1 MLKNDKSKILILSII
16 IFCAFA
22 LIFLLGIGP
31 YGYDISYS
39 EGYYEYYYYDPE
51 YFIIY
56 ALYCAIFSLVSFIYS
71 IKFYYDKLKRK
82 KEFLII
88 GGIINSLIF
97 LIILSLIIMTFIEV
111 SGFYFCGIMITILY
125 FVIVI
130 VTAFASVNCFK
141 LSKKYEKYLNPKKE
155 KELQEQDIKKAFEK
169 LKTLKMLLDSG
180 AITQEE
186 FDEKRKAYIDLI

>member
-31 YGYDISYS
+31 YSYS
-39 EGYYEYYYYDPE
+39 EGYYGYTWYEFLD
-51 YFIIY
+51 FVIV
-56 ALYCAIFSLVSFIYS
+56 ACGGAIFSLVSFIYS
-71 IKFYYDKLKRK
+71 IKFYYDKIKRK
-82 KEFLII
+82 KLFLII
-88 GGIINSLIF
+88 GGIINFLIF
-97 LIILSLIIMTFIEV
+97 YIILILIIETFIV
-111 SGFYFCGIMITILY
+111 FSRFYFCGIMITILY

-155 KELQEQDIKKAFEK
+155 KELQEQEIKKAFEK

>member
-1 MLKNDKSKILILSII
+1 MLKNDKRKILILSII

-22 LIFLLGIGP
+22 LIYLLGNDYVI
-31 YGYDISYS
+31 D
-39 EGYYEYYYYDPE
+39 YE
-51 YFIIY
+51 IMICVNG
-56 ALYCAIFSLVSFIYS
+56 CAILSLVSFIYS

-97 LIILSLIIMTFIEV
+97 LIILLFTIVGFIQLSV
-111 SGFYFCGIMITILY
+111 LY

-141 LSKKYEKYLNPKKE
+141 LSKKYLNPKKE